1 MSEIAAGMW
10 VLALLV
16 AVVGVIPYA
25 IWIIVS
31 LVRKKWSWKRA
42 CLQVA
47 FPVVVFAALW
57 LLQGPLAEKA
67 YSDYL
72 VGLFDTKAKLGRTS
86 YEYASPRSFNGDGYT
101 ISVYD
106 LPDSVRRRFQNADQR
121 LLQEFPKRPRYRSHW
136 RTEHWREAP
145 FDPALQKYLD
155 FALSSYDA
163 NQAESLSA
171 QFDAIREALAHK
183 RTFYGFFTFDHGDY
197 PGDIDLFIVDL
208 ERGRLYMINHN
219 T

>member
-121 LLQEFPKRPRYRSHW
+121 LLQEFPKRPR
-136 RTEHWREAP
+136 
-145 FDPALQKYLD
+145 
-155 FALSSYDA
+155 
-163 NQAESLSA
+163 
-171 QFDAIREALAHK
+171 
-183 RTFYGFFTFDHGDY
+183 
-197 PGDIDLFIVDL
+197 
-208 ERGRLYMINHN
+208 
-219 T
+219 